1 REREGGREGEMEAR
15 ERKAMAMVALRAIII
30 LQLLCSA
37 SSVAAAID
45 RREFPQAF
53 LFGTS
58 TSAYQIEGA
67 VSEGNKGLSNWDV
80 FSHLPGKIHDGSN
93 GDVADDHY
101 HRYLDDIELMHSLGV
116 NSYRFSLS
124 WSRILPRGRFGEVNP
139 VGIEFYNNLIDAL
152 LVKGIQPFVT
162 LSHFDIP
169 QELEDRYGAWL
180 SPQLQ
185 EDFGHYAEVCFKAF
199 GDRVKFW
206 TTFNEPNFMVKFGY
220 SVGTY
225 PPGHCSEPYGNCAF
239 GDSSSEPYIAAHN
252 IILSHATAVDIYR
265 KFYQVSQGG
274 SIGLVIQSKWYEP
287 LRNATQD
294 LLAAQR
300 VLSFAVGWF
309 LDPIM
314 FGDYPVEMRR
324 VLGSRL
330 PQFTSEDRRKLQN
343 KLDFIGLNQY
353 TAVYVKDCI
362 YSPCVVDTNDGNA
375 LVSTSAERNGIPIG
389 YPEDIN
395 LIHSLGV
402 NALQIF
408 DIMVKSS
415 SKQDFAYFAEVCFE
429 EFGDRVKHWSPFN
442 EPNLMLKNS
451 YLRGRYPPGRCSK
464 PFGDCSSGNSTY
476 ILSHAAA
483 VNTYKN
489 TYQVGQGGYIGIV
502 IHGKW
507 YEPLGNTSV
516 NLLAAQLALPFEVGW

>member
-1 REREGGREGEMEAR
+1 MEAR

-389 YPEDIN
+389 YPTGIPN
-395 LIHSLGV
+395 
-402 NALQIF
+402 F
-408 DIMVKSS
+408 DAVPHGIEKLVLYVMERYNNTPMYITENGYSQKCHDGTPTDELLSDEERI
-415 SKQDFAYFAEVCFE
+415 DFI
-429 EFGDRVKHWSPFN
+429 G
-442 EPNLMLKNS
+442 S
-451 YLRGRYPPGRCSK
+451 YLTSLSAAMRQGADVRGYFVWTLMDNFEWA
-464 PFGDCSSGNSTY
+464 FGYTLRFGLYHVDYKTQER
-476 ILSHAAA
+476 IPRLSA
-483 VNTYKN
+483 
-489 TYQVGQGGYIGIV
+489 
-502 IHGKW
+502 KW
-507 YEPLGNTSV
+507 YKLLEPKNI
-516 NLLAAQLALPFEVGW
+516 